1 MKRPGKRMLTLLL
14 APLFL
19 YLLILVLLF
28 ALQTRMVFPAGAAG
42 GTLPLPPG
50 AERLT
55 LATSDGETLH
65 GSLIPGR
72 APVGRAPRPVILGFG
87 GNAWNA
93 DGAALTLHGLCPT
106 ADVVT
111 FHYRGYAPSTG
122 APSAKAL
129 REDSLLIHDEAARR
143 FPGRPIVAVG
153 FSVGTGVAA
162 HLAAHRPLAGAIL
175 VTPFDDLARVAAD
188 HYPWLPV
195 RLLFRHRMD
204 SAARVRDSRVPV
216 AIVAA
221 GRDTLILPRRTD
233 ALRRSVGNLVS
244 DRTIGDAGHN
254 DIYDHPA
261 FRLALQEALAA
272 VLELRRS

>member
-1 MKRPGKRMLTLLL
+1 MLYLLL
-14 APLFL
+14 VPLFL

-28 ALQTRMVFPAGAAG
+28 ALQTKMVFPAGIAG
-42 GTLPLPPG
+42 GTVPLPPG

-55 LATSDGETLH
+55 LGTPDGETLH

-72 APVGRAPRPVILGFG
+72 APLNDAPRPVVLGFG

-93 DGAALTLHGLCPT
+93 DSAALTIHGLYPT

-122 APSAKAL
+122 TPSAKAL
-129 REDSLLIHDEAARR
+129 TEDALLIHDEAARR
-143 FPGRPIVAVG
+143 FPGRPVVAVG

-162 HLAAHRPLAGAIL
+162 HLAAHRPVAGVIL

-195 RLLFRHRMD
+195 RLLFRHPMN
-204 SAARVRDSRVPV
+204 SAARLRESPVPV

-221 GRDTLILPRRTD
+221 GRDTLILPKRTE
-233 ALRRSVGNLVS
+233 ALREAVGNLVS
-244 DRTIGDAGHN
+244 DRTIATAGHN
-254 DIYDHPA
+254 DIYDHPE
-261 FRLALQEALAA
+261 FRPAMQEALAA
-272 VLELRRS
+272 VQGLHKS

>member
-1 MKRPGKRMLTLLL
+1 MTWFLLL
-14 APLFL
+14 PVFL
-19 YLLILVLLF
+19 YLVVLVLLF
-28 ALQTRMVFPAGAAG
+28 TLQTRMIFPASAAG
-42 GTLPLPPG
+42 AGAVPLPVG

-55 LATSDGETLH
+55 LDTPDGHRLH

-72 APVGRAPRPVILGFG
+72 PPLNDVPAPVVLGFG

-93 DGAALTLHGLCPT
+93 DSAALTLHDLFPT
-106 ADVVT
+106 ADIVT

-122 APSAKAL
+122 APGAKAL
-129 REDSLLIHDEAARR
+129 TGDALLIHDEAARR
-143 FPGRPIVAVG
+143 FPGRPIVAIG

-162 HLAAHRPLAGAIL
+162 HLAARRPLAGAIL
-175 VTPFDDLARVAAD
+175 VTPFNDLAKVAAD

-204 SAARVRDSRVPV
+204 SAAALKESRVPV
-216 AIVAA
+216 ALLAG
-221 GRDTLILPRRTD
+221 GRDTLILPKRTK

-261 FRLALQEALAA
+261 FRPAMQEALAA
-272 VLELRRS
+272 VLELKPKG